1 MLLAV
6 FSFKHIS
13 YSQKSL
19 TETIKL
25 NILGKHL
32 A

>member
-13 YSQKSL
+13 YSQKSMS
-19 TETIKL
+19 ETIKL

>member
-6 FSFKHIS
+6 FSFKYIS
-13 YSQKSL
+13 YSRKSL
-19 TETIKL
+19 YETIKL
-25 NILGKHL
+25 NIFGKHL